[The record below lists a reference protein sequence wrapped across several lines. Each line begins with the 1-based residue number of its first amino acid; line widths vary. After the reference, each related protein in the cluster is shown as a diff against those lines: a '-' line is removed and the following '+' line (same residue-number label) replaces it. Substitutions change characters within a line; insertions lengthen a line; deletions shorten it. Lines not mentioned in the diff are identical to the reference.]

1 MNAVKEYFDILKK
14 CALFRNIE
22 ESDLGP
28 MLHCLDAKIRKVSK
42 NQPVFLEGE
51 PAESVGIVLKGMA
64 QIVKEDYY
72 GNRSIVMGME
82 PSQLFGEAFACAGLE
97 TMPVS
102 IYAACDSVFL
112 LVDCKRILNLC
123 SNACTFHN
131 RLVRNLLCVVAGKN
145 LMLNQKMEVLSKK
158 TTREKLMTY
167 LLAQAKRQGNAAFT
181 IPYDRQGL
189 ADYLGVERSAMSA
202 ELGRMQKDGLLEY
215 KKNYFKLSE
224 NY

>member
-1 MNAVKEYFDILKK
+1 MKKYFDVLKK

-72 GNRSIVMGME
+72 GNRSIVDRME
-82 PSQLFGEAFACAGLE
+82 PGELFGESFACADGGPL
-97 TMPVS
+97 PVNVVAAES
-102 IYAACDSVFL
+102 CEIMLLGSRRISTSCSKACGFHSKLIYNL
-112 LVDCKRILNLC
+112 LKIVSR
-123 SNACTFHN
+123 
-131 RLVRNLLCVVAGKN
+131 RNLVFNRKL
-145 LMLNQKMEVLSKK
+145 EILSKR

-167 LLAQAKRQGNAAFT
+167 LMYEAKRQGSQEFS
-181 IPYDRQGL
+181 IPFDRQAL

-202 ELGRMQKDGLLEY
+202 ELSRLQRDGVLTTDRNHFCLL
-215 KKNYFKLSE
+215 
-224 NY
+224 